1 MKNRFLFPLVLAI
14 VLLGSTAT
22 YAQSITVPDTL
33 KGWETSWLANLNGAQ
48 AAYSNWSAG
57 GVNSIALNASTVYT
71 SVYRKDKFG
80 YAFRT
85 NLKYGQSNNDGVGVR
100 KTDDLIMIRNQF
112 SYRLTENGVWRLRG
126 GLMLQTQFDDGFEF
140 GETDSDPDI
149 LVSKFLAPLY
159 IMEDVS
165 IEYRPLPNLA
175 ADLGLGLKQTIVR
188 DTTLSEN
195 YGVDAGEKFRSEAG
209 LTAAISFEKEVFDNI
224 LYTTGLSTFSNFLIP
239 LSSTDVYWSNEL
251 VGQINSIVSASFQF
265 ELRYDDDFSNEVQ
278 LKQVLSAGISV
289 SLY

>member
-1 MKNRFLFPLVLAI
+1 MNNRYFFSLFLAI
-14 VLLGSTAT
+14 IVLGSTAT

-71 SVYRKDKFG
+71 SIYRKDKFG

-85 NLKYGQSNNDGVGVR
+85 NLKYGQNNTDGVGLR

-112 SYRLTENGVWRLRG
+112 SYRLTDNGVWRLRG

-165 IEYRPLPNLA
+165 LEYRPLPNLA
-175 ADLGLGLKQTIVR
+175 MDLGLGLKQTIVR

-209 LTAAISFEKEVFDNI
+209 FTAAVSFEKEVASNI